1 MLIMPMIFVLLY
13 TFHCEFPQAAEKA
26 LSAVGRLYKV
36 RWGRHVRP
44 SAWVNH
50 WSHLHKRAGGPW
62 RVIGCSGHRRH
73 IALLK
78 EWGGRLIPRAKG
90 QTSSGRESA
99 TGSLTATWARGCP
112 FHETF
117 TFPGWHMRI
126 ICGCQLDCLGPTL
139 SSTGRGMEGGCTER
153 GSFWAMQ
160 NLLPALMVC
169 VPTKYGMQAVRVL
182 QEGTKKPFH
191 NHHGHL
197 KGEFS
202 GFPPPISYQAL

>member
-1 MLIMPMIFVLLY
+1 MGEPLEPPTRKSRGPMKGNRVSRP
-13 TFHCEFPQAAEKA
+13 PQAHCPTQG
-26 LSAVGRLYKV
+26 V
-36 RWGRHVRP
+36 
-44 SAWVNH
+44 
-50 WSHLHKRAGGPW
+50 
-62 RVIGCSGHRRH
+62 
-73 IALLK
+73 
-78 EWGGRLIPRAKG
+78 GGRLVPRAKG

-99 TGSLTATWARGCP
+99 TGFLTATWARGCP

-139 SSTGRGMEGGCTER
+139 SSTGRGMERGCTER
-153 GSFWAMQ
+153 RSFWALQ
-160 NLLPALMVC
+160 NLLPALMAC
-169 VPTKYGMQAVRVL
+169 VPTKYGMQAVHVL